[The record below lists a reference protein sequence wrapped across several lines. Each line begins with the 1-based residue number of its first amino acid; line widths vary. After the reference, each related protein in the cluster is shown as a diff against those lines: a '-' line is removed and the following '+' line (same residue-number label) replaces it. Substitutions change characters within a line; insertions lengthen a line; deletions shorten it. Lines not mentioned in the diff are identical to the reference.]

1 MDDLAAEHGKRHIP
15 CMDNARINE
24 IITSGGQ
31 GRDSEREERVR
42 KQFWRTVRR
51 AARQIPFVDELVA
64 AYFCALDTR
73 TPTRVRGILLAA
85 LAYFVLPV
93 DFIPDF
99 IFGIGFTDDLAVL
112 TAAITA
118 VRSHITPA
126 HRAAALEALA
136 DRD

>member
-1 MDDLAAEHGKRHIP
+1 MDK
-15 CMDNARINE
+15 ARINE
-24 IITSGGQ
+24 IITSGGD
-31 GRDSEREERVR
+31 RDSEREERVR
-42 KQFWRTVRR
+42 KQFWRTVKR
-51 AARQIPFVDELVA
+51 AARQIPFLDEVVA

-73 TPTRVRGILLAA
+73 TPKRVRGILLAA

-99 IFGIGFTDDLAVL
+99 IFGIGFTDDVAVL